1 MSKPFCG
8 KLIIFT
14 APSGAGKTTIVKHVL
29 KQITDLSFSVSACTR
44 NPRANETDGL
54 DYYFL
59 SLETFKEKIEKGEFL
74 EWETFYQGQYY
85 GTLKKEVE
93 RLWALQKHVI
103 FDIDVKGAVN
113 LKNKFGDKALTIFV
127 KPPSESVL
135 IERLTN
141 RGTENSQTLNERISR
156 AKMELKFEDKFDI
169 TLLNENLEEAKSNAV
184 QIVQSFIQ

>member
-44 NPRANETDGL
+44 NPRDNETDGI

-184 QIVQSFIQ
+184 QIVQNFIQ